1 MCENLVP
8 ACHFLAQH
16 KYGGCYMTDVIEE
29 SSVVRLEFGDC
40 GMSVCGCCMA
50 PGSPP
55 WFFAHPPLLSIA
67 SPTLFVPPTV
77 SVLLGLFLSDFIRLY
92 V

>member
-1 MCENLVP
+1 MVCENLVP

-16 KYGGCYMTDVIEE
+16 KYGGCGMTDVIEE

-50 PGSPP
+50 PG
-55 WFFAHPPLLSIA
+55 
-67 SPTLFVPPTV
+67 
-77 SVLLGLFLSDFIRLY
+77 
-92 V
+92 